1 MIQWL
6 FVYIL
11 PWLCYFFEW
20 CNRNDFWRVTSQDD
34 DDDDAAD
41 VDDHDDDVDDVD
53 DDDDDED
60 DDDDDDDDA
69 ASPVVIAGPGKTQ
82 AFADIYIYVDM

>member
-20 CNRNDFWRVTSQDD
+20 CNRNDFWRVTSQDG
-34 DDDDAAD
+34 
-41 VDDHDDDVDDVD
+41 
-53 DDDDDED
+53 D
-60 DDDDDDDDA
+60 DDDDDDGGDDDDFLVDDDVDDDFGNDILYNVFA
-69 ASPVVIAGPGKTQ
+69 PHLPGEGC
-82 AFADIYIYVDM
+82 